1 MDEIALLQQ
10 QLAAVQQQEAAL
22 KLSDHNVIDLL
33 LKLQQLGKLQVI
45 HTRTGKQFLTPLQL
59 QREIADYVALHG
71 GRLSLTELE
80 KLIDVDRSHVEKQAT
95 ALCRSSRGQR
105 DTYHVVNNGEELL
118 TNWYLDG
125 IMEDTDVLLQESG
138 TTSVGD
144 LAQQFGFAVDYM
156 REVVRT
162 RLGSILRARER
173 ENVLY
178 TDSYVHAQKARVRGV
193 FAAVT
198 RPVFVPDVLRSF
210 EFDEKVATEA
220 LNELMQSKVLMGTM
234 RGREYVPY
242 VFMAAQRESMYSFFQ
257 QNGYLEHAR
266 AKELQVARPYDF
278 LKRRFPDAV
287 PLQDSVV
294 SHSLQLQLEG
304 AVEAAVNDGSF
315 VDVRSVLPS
324 ALSAADV
331 GLLLAMSP
339 ALEKAGQVAKAHQ
352 IAGSYAVSSTFFA
365 TCMVKFKEDATAKA
379 SRAAAQQKS
388 SGIHVQDIKAKERRQ
403 EAENDDYADEDD
415 YGGKRGKKGKRGKS
429 GRKQDVEESE
439 SKSGKASKSKKGRRS
454 SKRGGDIE
462 GDDASSPPS
471 TQVSTLPSR
480 GDIVS
485 LLVQWFP
492 TIEDLEGDDD
502 FVSGFVAHLEPLI
515 EDVYSSTL
523 TKALSS
529 ILRGDAASLRE
540 LRKTFEDRFDEHFT
554 KLLVLE
560 KGFNKLAMNVD
571 AKDVSGMEQLAVV
584 ETHLLE
590 SGAVGLAALVTSFV
604 AESNNLEMEGVP
616 RLSPSENDEEKGKAS
631 GSEPL
636 KMLSDDNKKVI
647 EACLPASTA
656 SAIVRLWTLATAG
669 RRSLQDFTSHV
680 PVLADVLSMPLR
692 KLDRKKE
699 RQVIFGYRQVALA
712 ELEEK
717 AALTIENR
725 QHYVSIATLVLQLF
739 FQQISGLPASFP
751 PDTVSYGAMVL
762 KAFQDSVSDKAN
774 AVFQTFVTIANE
786 ASADND
792 TAIEQRGLW
801 SESLSAAR
809 DLLLLKDLS
818 SVE

>member
-80 KLIDVDRSHVEKQAT
+80 KLIDVDRTYVEKQAT

-125 IMEDTDVLLQESG
+125 VMEDTDVLLQESG
-138 TTSVGD
+138 TTSIGD

-162 RLGSILRARER
+162 RLGSILHARER

-178 TDSYVHAQKARVRGV
+178 TDSYVQAQKVRVRGV

-266 AKELQVARPYDF
+266 AKELQVARPYEF
-278 LKRRFPDAV
+278 LRNRFPDAV
-287 PLQDSVV
+287 PLQESVV

-304 AVEAAVNDGSF
+304 AVEAAVNDGNF
-315 VDVRSVLPS
+315 VDVRLVLPS
-324 ALSAADV
+324 ALPAGDV
-331 GLLLAMSP
+331 GLLLSMSP
-339 ALEKAGQVAKAHQ
+339 ALEKAGQVTKAYQ
-352 IAGSYAVSSTFFA
+352 IADSYAVSSAFFA
-365 TCMVKFKEDATAKA
+365 SCMEKFKKDATVKA
-379 SRAAAQQKS
+379 SCAAAHQKS
-388 SGIHVQDIKAKERRQ
+388 SGIHVQGTDVKEHRQ
-403 EAENDDYADEDD
+403 EAADDDEADEDD
-415 YGGKRGKKGKRGKS
+415 YGGKRGKKGKRGKG

-439 SKSGKASKSKKGRRS
+439 PKSGKAGKSKKGRRS
-454 SKRGGDIE
+454 SKRGGDIG
-462 GDDASSPPS
+462 GDDNSSPAAKE
-471 TQVSTLPSR
+471 VS
-480 GDIVS
+480 IVPPRHDTIA

-492 TIEDLEGDDD
+492 AIEDLEGDEE
-502 FVSGFVAHLEPLI
+502 FISGLVTHLEPMI
-515 EDVYSSTL
+515 EDMYSTTL

-529 ILRGDAASLRE
+529 ILRGDAASLRD
-540 LRKTFEDRFDEHFT
+540 LRKAFEDRFDEEFT
-554 KLLVLE
+554 KLLILE
-560 KGFNKLAMNVD
+560 KGFNKLAMHVD
-571 AKDVSGMEQLAVV
+571 AKDAAGMEQLAVV

-590 SGAVGLAALVTSFV
+590 SAAVELAALVTIFV
-604 AESNNLEMEGVP
+604 AESNSLDMEA
-616 RLSPSENDEEKGKAS
+616 LSV
-631 GSEPL
+631 
-636 KMLSDDNKKVI
+636 DNKKVL
-647 EACLPASTA
+647 EAGLPASTA
-656 SAIVRLWTLATAG
+656 SALVRLWTLATAG
-669 RRSLQDFTSHV
+669 RRSLSDFTAHV
-680 PVLADVLSMPLR
+680 PVLADALNMPLR

-699 RQVIFGYRQVALA
+699 RQVIFGYRQVVLA

-717 AALTIENR
+717 TTLAIENN
-725 QHYVSIATLVLQLF
+725 QQYASIAALVLQLF
-739 FQQISGLPASFP
+739 FQQTTGLPVSFP
-751 PDTVSYGAMVL
+751 RDTVSYGAMIL
-762 KAFQDSVSDKAN
+762 KAFRDSVSDKAN
-774 AVFQTFVTIANE
+774 AVFQTFVTLVGAVSSDKDF
-786 ASADND
+786 AV
-792 TAIEQRGLW
+792 EQHDMW
-801 SESLSAAR
+801 SKSLSAVR
-809 DLLLLKDLS
+809 ELVLLKDLS

>member
-80 KLIDVDRSHVEKQAT
+80 KLIDVDRTYVEKQAT

-125 IMEDTDVLLQESG
+125 VMEDTDVLLQESG
-138 TTSVGD
+138 TTSIGD

-162 RLGSILRARER
+162 RLGSILHARER

-178 TDSYVHAQKARVRGV
+178 TDSYVQAQKARVRGV

-266 AKELQVARPYDF
+266 AKELQVARPYEF
-278 LKRRFPDAV
+278 LKNRFPDAV
-287 PLQDSVV
+287 PLQESVV

-304 AVEAAVNDGSF
+304 AVEAAVNDGNF
-315 VDVRSVLPS
+315 VDVRLVLPS
-324 ALSAADV
+324 ALPAGDV

-339 ALEKAGQVAKAHQ
+339 ALEKAGQVTKGYQ
-352 IAGSYAVSSTFFA
+352 IADSYAVSSAFFA
-365 TCMVKFKEDATAKA
+365 SCMEKFKKDATVKA
-379 SRAAAQQKS
+379 SCAAAHQKS
-388 SGIHVQDIKAKERRQ
+388 SGIHVQGTNVKEHRQ
-403 EAENDDYADEDD
+403 EAADDDEADEDD
-415 YGGKRGKKGKRGKS
+415 YGGKRGKKGKRGKG
-429 GRKQDVEESE
+429 GRKQDAEEIE
-439 SKSGKASKSKKGRRS
+439 PKSGKAGKSKKGRRS
-454 SKRGGDIE
+454 SKRGGDIG
-462 GDDASSPPS
+462 GDDNSSPAAKE
-471 TQVSTLPSR
+471 VSIVPSR
-480 GDIVS
+480 HDTVA
-485 LLVQWFP
+485 LLAQWFP
-492 TIEDLEGDDD
+492 AIEDLEGDEE
-502 FVSGFVAHLEPLI
+502 FISGLVTHLEPMI
-515 EDVYSSTL
+515 EDMYSTTL

-540 LRKTFEDRFDEHFT
+540 LRKAFEDRFDEEFT
-554 KLLVLE
+554 KLLILE
-560 KGFNKLAMNVD
+560 KGFNKLAMHVD
-571 AKDVSGMEQLAVV
+571 AKDAAGMEQLAVV

-590 SGAVGLAALVTSFV
+590 SAAVELAALVTIFV
-604 AESNNLEMEGVP
+604 AESNSLDMEGVP
-616 RLSPSENDEEKGKAS
+616 RLSPSENDEEKSITDVAG
-631 GSEPL
+631 PL
-636 KMLSDDNKKVI
+636 TALSVDNKKVL
-647 EACLPASTA
+647 EAGLPASTA
-656 SAIVRLWTLATAG
+656 SALVRLWILATAG
-669 RRSLQDFTSHV
+669 RRSLSDFTAHV
-680 PVLADVLSMPLR
+680 PVLADALNMPLR

-699 RQVIFGYRQVALA
+699 RQVIFGYRQVVLA

-717 AALTIENR
+717 TTLAIENNQQYASIAAL
-725 QHYVSIATLVLQLF
+725 
-739 FQQISGLPASFP
+739 
-751 PDTVSYGAMVL
+751 
-762 KAFQDSVSDKAN
+762 AFRDSVSDKAN
-774 AVFQTFVTIANE
+774 AVFQTFIILVGAVSSGKDF
-786 ASADND
+786 AV
-792 TAIEQRGLW
+792 EQHDMW
-801 SESLSAAR
+801 SKSLSAVR
-809 DLLLLKDLS
+809 ELVLLKDLS